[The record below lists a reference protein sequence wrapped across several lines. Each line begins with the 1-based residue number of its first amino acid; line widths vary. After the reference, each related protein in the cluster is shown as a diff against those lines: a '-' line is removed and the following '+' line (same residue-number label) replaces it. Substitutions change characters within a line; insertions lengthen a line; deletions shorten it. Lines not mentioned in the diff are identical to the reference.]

1 MPPNCRLIQ
10 WKWFVTPSLGDRGG
24 LCVDVCRRDI
34 LNHMWKTIINIHV
47 SSINHRGLQRGC
59 HIAHHWLVYP
69 QAKHGSFLLLC
80 FALGLV
86 FFLTLGFVWFRHLK
100 LPGRLRKTL
109 WSGFKMCPTAKGHR
123 GRSWRMPAAT
133 LFDAPGMRAARG
145 IIGAWPMPAC
155 LHDSNHR
162 FLLEWRSLNPTLMF
176 FRSLWSEWFKNSHT
190 CRCSFWSFSFT
201 WLLNQ
206 EHQVETSVLLQCCAW
221 CHFSLSLSKDILMEH
236 GCWTDKIWG
245 SL

>member
-10 WKWFVTPSLGDRGG
+10 RKWFVTPSSGDRGG
-24 LCVDVCRRDI
+24 LCVDVDVCRRDI
-34 LNHMWKTIINIHV
+34 LNHTWKTIINIHV
-47 SSINHRGLQRGC
+47 SSINHMGLQRGC
-59 HIAHHWLVYP
+59 HIAQHWLVYP

-86 FFLTLGFVWFRHLK
+86 FFLTL
-100 LPGRLRKTL
+100 

-123 GRSWRMPAAT
+123 GRSWHMPAAT

-162 FLLEWRSLNPTLMF
+162 FLLEW
-176 FRSLWSEWFKNSHT
+176 EFKSH
-190 CRCSFWSFSFT
+190 SDV
-201 WLLNQ
+201 L
-206 EHQVETSVLLQCCAW
+206 QVIVVRVIHKLS
-221 CHFSLSLSKDILMEH
+221 HLSL
-236 GCWTDKIWG
+236 
-245 SL
+245 